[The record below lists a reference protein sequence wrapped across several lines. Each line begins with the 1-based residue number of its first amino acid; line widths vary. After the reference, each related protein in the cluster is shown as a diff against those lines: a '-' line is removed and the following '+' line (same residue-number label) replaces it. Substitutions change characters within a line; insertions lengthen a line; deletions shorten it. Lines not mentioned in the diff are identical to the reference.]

1 MTSSPPPQLLT
12 VPEVALILR
21 VSARTVYRL
30 IAEKKLPVVRIGRS
44 VRITPSA
51 VSKIIGQE

>member
-12 VPEVALILR
+12 VPEVALILH
-21 VSARTVYRL
+21 VSTRTVHRL
-30 IAEKKLPVVRIGRS
+30 IAEKKLSVVRIGRS
-44 VRITPSA
+44 VRIKPSA